1 MSDKPVLSFKFR
13 LRHPGFELALAH
25 DMALAGITALF
36 GHSGSGKTTVLRV
49 LAGLEESADGWVS
62 FDGEPWQTPAPDN
75 VFVPP
80 HNRAIGYV
88 FQDARLFPHLSV
100 KGNLDFASKR
110 ASQRENGTDF
120 ETVIGRLDLED
131 LLTRRTHSLSGGER
145 QRVAVARAL
154 LTKPRLMLMDEP
166 MSALDSRRK
175 AEILPYIAKLPQDFG
190 VPVIY
195 VTHSVDEVASLA
207 DTMIVLSKGRKVAD
221 GPVTDTLARID
232 LGPAT
237 GRFEAGVVLD
247 ATVTGYDKEYQL
259 TRLDVSGTDFTL
271 PLAKAVPS
279 GTKVRLR
286 VRARDV
292 TLATQKPELTS
303 SRNIFEGHV
312 VEIIEEPD
320 TPFAETLVEIPGGRL
335 RARITR
341 RSAVELGLKPGA
353 KVFAQVKSTSLTGG
367 AISEH

>member
-36 GHSGSGKTTVLRV
+36 GHSGSGKTTALRV
-49 LAGLEESADGWVS
+49 LAGLEKGADGWVS
-62 FDGEPWQTPAPDN
+62 YDGEPWQTPAPEN

-80 HNRAIGYV
+80 HARAIGYT

-100 KGNLDFASKR
+100 KGNLDFAANR
-110 ASQRENGTDF
+110 ASLRENGTDF
-120 ETVIGRLDLED
+120 ETVVGRLDLED
-131 LLTRRTHSLSGGER
+131 LLTRRPQSLSGGER

-175 AEILPYIAKLPQDFG
+175 AEILPYIARLPEAFG
-190 VPVIY
+190 VPVVY

-221 GPVTDTLARID
+221 GPVAETLARID

-237 GRFEAGVVLD
+237 GRFEAGVVLEATISSHD
-247 ATVTGYDKEYQL
+247 AEYHL
-259 TRLDVSGTDFTL
+259 TSLDVAGTKFTL
-271 PLAKAVPS
+271 PLISASP

-292 TLATQKPELTS
+292 TLATKRPESTS
-303 SRNIFEGHV
+303 SRNIIEGHV
-312 VEIIEEPD
+312 AEIIEEPD
-320 TPFAETLVEIPGGRL
+320 TPFAETVVEIPGGRL

-341 RSAVELGLKPGA
+341 RSTAELGLKPGT

-367 AISEH
+367 AIIER